1 VFDGV
6 THMADWFAQQWN
18 TIVGEPGKGALELGG
33 VRQVAERIVQQL
45 EAERQLT
52 HMERPEHISVGR

>member
-1 VFDGV
+1 
-6 THMADWFAQQWN
+6 MADWFAQQWN